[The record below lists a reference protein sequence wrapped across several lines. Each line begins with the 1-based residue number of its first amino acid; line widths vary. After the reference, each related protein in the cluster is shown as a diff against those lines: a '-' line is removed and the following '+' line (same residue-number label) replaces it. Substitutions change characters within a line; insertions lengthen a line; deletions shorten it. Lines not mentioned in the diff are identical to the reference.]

1 MVKISLNEGIGDL
14 HSAIEIA
21 RDYLDSSVIDS
32 ATTVLERATK
42 RRATGEDATVVALA
56 GATGAGKSSLVNALV
71 GQTVAR
77 VAATR
82 PTTAEPLALF
92 NTQVTKTLDW
102 LEIAQR
108 QHLPQLSE
116 RIGAHGSIVLVDLPD
131 IDSTVAANR
140 TIAARLTG
148 LVDVVIWVLDP
159 QKYAD
164 AVLHEDYLEN
174 FGEHSATMLTVLNQV
189 DRIAPADRAAVIA
202 NLSEIISAHGLST
215 HILPVSAT
223 TGEGVDELRAVIA
236 DVVARQTAATEKL
249 AADVRTQGA
258 LMLGNTRSLGGSDPS
273 QAKDPSV
280 ESVER
285 ALGRAAGCDAVAR
298 AAGDSYLYRGKSY
311 TGWPLTKWIGKAKID
326 PLKRLR
332 LLPADSKPEPIE
344 SETHVA
350 PVSSLVVSETAQ
362 TAARVALRDYA
373 VKATEHMPDAWAMDA
388 QQHMATRAATF
399 LTRAEAVIMSTDIEA
414 GRVPLWWRLVKLL
427 QWLAFL
433 TLLVGFG
440 WLLLRQFGTMIGI
453 KLPEPPYYGIVSLP
467 LILLVGGL
475 LVGWMLTLISRVAL
489 RKGAERTVRRVS
501 ARLSQA
507 VAREAKTHVLAGL
520 ESEIERYA
528 DFIELAKRMTQV
540 QS

>member
-1 MVKISLNEGIGDL
+1 M
-14 HSAIEIA
+14 
-21 RDYLDSSVIDS
+21 
-32 ATTVLERATK
+32 
-42 RRATGEDATVVALA
+42 
-56 GATGAGKSSLVNALV
+56 
-71 GQTVAR
+71 
-77 VAATR
+77 
-82 PTTAEPLALF
+82 
-92 NTQVTKTLDW
+92 
-102 LEIAQR
+102 
-108 QHLPQLSE
+108 
-116 RIGAHGSIVLVDLPD
+116 
-131 IDSTVAANR
+131 
-140 TIAARLTG
+140 
-148 LVDVVIWVLDP
+148 
-159 QKYAD
+159 
-164 AVLHEDYLEN
+164 
-174 FGEHSATMLTVLNQV
+174 
-189 DRIAPADRAAVIA
+189 IA

-215 HILPVSAT
+215 RILPVSAT
-223 TGEGVDELRAVIA
+223 TGEGIDELRAAIA

-258 LMLGNTRSLGGSDPS
+258 LMLGNVRSLGGSDPS
-273 QAKDPSV
+273 QAKNASV
-280 ESVER
+280 ESMER
-285 ALGRAAGCDAVAR
+285 TLGRAAGSDVVAR

-344 SETHVA
+344 SEVA

-399 LTRAEAVIMSTDIEA
+399 LTRAEAVIVSTDIEA

-433 TLLVGFG
+433 TLLVGGG
-440 WLLLRQFGTMIGI
+440 WLILRQFGTMIGI

-528 DFIELAKRMTQV
+528 DFIALAKRMTQV